1 MQQILVPHTNQV
13 NYWENLSYIEKKKQ
27 FMSETFKNVE
37 TIKLNKENIHLHLQI
52 LHPIVPIKQLKDNK
66 KFF

>member
-1 MQQILVPHTNQV
+1 
-13 NYWENLSYIEKKKQ
+13 
-27 FMSETFKNVE
+27 MSETFKNVE